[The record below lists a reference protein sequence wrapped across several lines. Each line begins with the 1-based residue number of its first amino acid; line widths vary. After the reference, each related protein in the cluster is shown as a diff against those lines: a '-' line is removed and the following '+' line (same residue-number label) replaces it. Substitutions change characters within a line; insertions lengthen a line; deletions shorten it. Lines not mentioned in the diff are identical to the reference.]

1 MEMQQLEIADEDDDI
16 GGSRP
21 GQRFLSGGGPCRVH
35 DMSALDVGRGYD
47 PYDLWRDVVVDVVDV
62 CIDEGG
68 EETQICLHCLFGFT
82 LSFLGFFLVSFFLS
96 LSPLFPII
104 LPDKINISCVYCV
117 PFARFPD
124 QCNSWSLSG
133 NPQRTSML
141 PAGKI

>member
-1 MEMQQLEIADEDDDI
+1 MQQLEIADEDDDI

-96 LSPLFPII
+96 FFL
-104 LPDKINISCVYCV
+104 
-117 PFARFPD
+117 
-124 QCNSWSLSG
+124 SWSASYLRARVFRFLFCCLRYIIGLILHRCCGFFSIV
-133 NPQRTSML
+133 SI
-141 PAGKI
+141 AA

>member
-68 EETQICLHCLFGFT
+68 EETRICLHCLFGFVF
-82 LSFLGFFLVSFFLS
+82 LSWDSFFLS
-96 LSPLFPII
+96 PL
-104 LPDKINISCVYCV
+104 ISCTPASFVLFS
-117 PFARFPD
+117 FA
-124 QCNSWSLSG
+124 CG
-133 NPQRTSML
+133 
-141 PAGKI
+141 I

>member
-96 LSPLFPII
+96 F
-104 LPDKINISCVYCV
+104 
-117 PFARFPD
+117 
-124 QCNSWSLSG
+124 SLGLLHTCAPGSFVFF
-133 NPQRTSML
+133 SV
-141 PAGKI
+141 A